1 MGKGLAH
8 LTDID
13 KIKQLNQTHI
23 KDKMD
28 VCNRATIDNAAKE
41 HRIIKPA
48 ASVKGSV
55 ATLPMEAVGI
65 KGGPRFPAP
74 TVPDVSGDLNFLMST
89 WATQEYQKNVSGESE
104 DKQKDPDY
112 IPSSIYSSSEFSD
125 RDLWDDINIRRKKAK
140 KQ

>member
-1 MGKGLAH
+1 
-8 LTDID
+8 
-13 KIKQLNQTHI
+13 
-23 KDKMD
+23 MD

-48 ASVKGSV
+48 ASVKESV

-89 WATQEYQKNVSGESE
+89 WATMEYQKMFQEN
-104 DKQKDPDY
+104 QK
-112 IPSSIYSSSEFSD
+112 
-125 RDLWDDINIRRKKAK
+125 INRRIRTTLHPVLNLQLIRILRS
-140 KQ
+140 